1 MKRIVNEMEG
11 RKKVLLFLEQNP
23 TIFLHKDEAILLEG
37 MIDELWSAW
46 YSL

>member
-23 TIFLHKDEAILLEG
+23 TIFFFHKDEAILLEG
-37 MIDELWSAW
+37 MVDELWSA
-46 YSL
+46 